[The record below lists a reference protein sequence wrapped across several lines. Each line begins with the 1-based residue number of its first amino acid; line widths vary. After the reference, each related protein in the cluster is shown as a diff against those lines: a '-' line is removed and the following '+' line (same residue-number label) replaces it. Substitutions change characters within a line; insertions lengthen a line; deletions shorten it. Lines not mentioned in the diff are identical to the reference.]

1 MYDYDKLIP
10 DLKNDDCRKDYY
22 AKAYVLPQLYENL
35 FTVNSAFK
43 KGTIF
48 KDLYKPYHEK

>member
-1 MYDYDKLIP
+1 MCDYDKLIP
-10 DLKNDDCRKDYY
+10 NCEDGSSRKDYY
-22 AKAYVLPQLYENL
+22 AKAYVLPQVYENL

-48 KDLYKPYHEK
+48 KDLYKPYREK

>member
-1 MYDYDKLIP
+1 MPNCKDGNSR
-10 DLKNDDCRKDYY
+10 KNYY

-35 FTVNSAFK
+35 FTINSALK

>member
-1 MYDYDKLIP
+1 MCDYNKLMS
-10 DLKNDDCRKDYY
+10 DYESSSSRKECY

-35 FTVNSAFK
+35 FTINSALK

>member
-1 MYDYDKLIP
+1 MRDYYKVMP
-10 DLKNDDCRKDYY
+10 DYESSDSKKNCY

-35 FTVNSAFK
+35 FTINSALK

>member
-1 MYDYDKLIP
+1 MCNYDKLIP
-10 DLKNDDCRKDYY
+10 NCEDGNPRKDYY
-22 AKAYVLPQLYENL
+22 AKAYVLPQVYENL